1 MHHQTNMVQSFT
13 ALLLLLVATL
23 TAVRSVDATAAQQHN
38 HNPRPRSATNDN
50 GVPDHNNERRRT
62 KFIQYNYS
70 KCPQVPSLHCR
81 NDSYCTPGTANFGKK
96 HDHLDLQTNELG
108 YFCECQPGFIGHECE
123 IELDD
128 CTRKG
133 GDPSD
138 PLHSCYNGAACQ
150 DSQNGFT
157 CNCEE
162 VNESR
167 GSSEAK
173 FAGKMCQHESTSMCA
188 ASLSG
193 TYAPNHQF
201 CTNHGECF
209 KMVSGGEPH
218 PGCICKPGWTGNH
231 CELRKDPFAVP
242 RMEEGVEEEKSGA
255 NLMALWSLMIIP
267 MIVGGLLAYKVD
279 GVIKMQRA
287 REEAERSF
295 QGANGSMVSAD
306 DLDADGSG
314 TLGVPSVIGDE
325 SSATPS
331 DDDEGADGEDEEGD
345 VSVTKIV

>member
-1 MHHQTNMVQSFT
+1 MHYQPNMVQSFT
-13 ALLLLLVATL
+13 ALLFVTTL
-23 TAVRSVDATAAQQHN
+23 TAFRSVDASAAQQHN
-38 HNPRPRSATNDN
+38 HNPRPRSTTNDN

-62 KFIQYNYS
+62 KLIKYNYS

-81 NDSYCTPGTANFGKK
+81 NDSFCTPGTANFGKK

-133 GDPSD
+133 KDPSD
-138 PLHSCYNGAACQ
+138 PLHSCYNGAECQ
-150 DSQNGFT
+150 DSENGFT

-162 VNESR
+162 VNESL

-188 ASLSG
+188 VSLSG

-242 RMEEGVEEEKSGA
+242 RMEESVEEEKSGA
-255 NLMALWSLMIIP
+255 NLKALWSLMIIP
-267 MIVGGLLAYKVD
+267 MIVGGILAYKVD

-287 REEAERSF
+287 RDEAERSF
-295 QGANGSMVSAD
+295 QGADGSMVSAD
-306 DLDADGSG
+306 DLDPDGSG

-325 SSATPS
+325 SSATAS
-331 DDDEGADGEDEEGD
+331 DGNEGSDGEDEEGD